1 MPTIISIADFFVS
14 AHGGPHKE
22 ASGLPYASPSGS
34 HMQADGAAPGGRHE
48 EPLFKRSNPM
58 LSFTTIHFE

>member
-22 ASGLPYASPSGS
+22 ASGLPYASPPASFWEPGS
-34 HMQADGAAPGGRHE
+34 TADIQNMNNRCTQHGEA
-48 EPLFKRSNPM
+48 S
-58 LSFTTIHFE
+58 LSDAG